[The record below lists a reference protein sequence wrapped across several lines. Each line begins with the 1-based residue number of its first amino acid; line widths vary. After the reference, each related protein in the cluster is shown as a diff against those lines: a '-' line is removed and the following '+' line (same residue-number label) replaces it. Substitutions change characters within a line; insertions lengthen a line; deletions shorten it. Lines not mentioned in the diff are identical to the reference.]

1 MDVFKID
8 QSLSVGLGS
17 VPAQCAVPD
26 TLTPEVSFD
35 AGGEFNL
42 SFFDTPCGSS
52 GGGGEDS
59 SAQGFSDP
67 GSVGSGASTSPPPGT
82 AGTLPCAH
90 QPAQQGGGA
99 ATNNNNNNNNNS
111 GVVGS
116 SSLSLVQQLPP
127 GCVPKPPVHIGDR
140 IRASYSTYI
149 ILLDVAQR
157 HIVRLYTIHTE
168 RESSKKKNKKKKK
181 RMMMLESV
189 SSRQSPSWV
198 IHSLSLGDED
208 DDALAAAQALLLRVR
223 ASMRLH
229 KKLAFVKIKNKK
241 F

>member
-17 VPAQCAVPD
+17 VPGQCSVPD

-42 SFFDTPCGSS
+42 SFFDTPCGGGPGS
-52 GGGGEDS
+52 GGPGSGGGEDS

-127 GCVPKPPVHIGDR
+127 GCVPKPPG
-140 IRASYSTYI
+140 SFY
-149 ILLDVAQR
+149 LFF
-157 HIVRLYTIHTE
+157 
-168 RESSKKKNKKKKK
+168 
-181 RMMMLESV
+181 
-189 SSRQSPSWV
+189 
-198 IHSLSLGDED
+198 
-208 DDALAAAQALLLRVR
+208 
-223 ASMRLH
+223 
-229 KKLAFVKIKNKK
+229 AF
-241 F
+241 FATC